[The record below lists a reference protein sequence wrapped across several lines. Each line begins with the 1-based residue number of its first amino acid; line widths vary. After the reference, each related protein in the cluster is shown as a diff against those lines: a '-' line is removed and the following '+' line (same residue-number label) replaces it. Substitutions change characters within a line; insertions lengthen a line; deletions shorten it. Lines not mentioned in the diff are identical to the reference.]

1 MRNRKTANSILK
13 RLLHQD
19 YFSALVMLLVM
30 CICMTIVTDKFA
42 TRDNILS
49 WIRSFSYIAIMAYG
63 MCMVIIT
70 GGIDLSVGSV
80 AGMSGILVATAMTK
94 WSLSIGVSIGLTL
107 VFATLV
113 GVFNAFLIINC
124 KLQPFI
130 ATMGTLNIFRG
141 LCYTV
146 TQGFPVLSLPKPF
159 LFIGQGYI
167 FQIPTPIWIMLFL
180 AIIAAVFLNIT
191 VTGRRIFAVG
201 GNAEATRISGVNIR
215 VIKSLVYIISGFCA
229 GVAGVIMS
237 SRIGIGQPSTGQGYE
252 TDVIASVVIGG
263 ASMNGGK
270 GTIIGS
276 IIGAATMALLRN
288 ALVLLGVDAY
298 YQQVIIGT
306 VIIVAVIM
314 DVLRSNQGSKKIVQ
328 LGVSQKN
335 KL

>member
-1 MRNRKTANSILK
+1 
-13 RLLHQD
+13 
-19 YFSALVMLLVM
+19 
-30 CICMTIVTDKFA
+30 
-42 TRDNILS
+42 
-49 WIRSFSYIAIMAYG
+49 
-63 MCMVIIT
+63 
-70 GGIDLSVGSV
+70 
-80 AGMSGILVATAMTK
+80 
-94 WSLSIGVSIGLTL
+94 
-107 VFATLV
+107 
-113 GVFNAFLIINC
+113 
-124 KLQPFI
+124 
-130 ATMGTLNIFRG
+130 
-141 LCYTV
+141 
-146 TQGFPVLSLPKPF
+146 
-159 LFIGQGYI
+159 
-167 FQIPTPIWIMLFL
+167 MLFL